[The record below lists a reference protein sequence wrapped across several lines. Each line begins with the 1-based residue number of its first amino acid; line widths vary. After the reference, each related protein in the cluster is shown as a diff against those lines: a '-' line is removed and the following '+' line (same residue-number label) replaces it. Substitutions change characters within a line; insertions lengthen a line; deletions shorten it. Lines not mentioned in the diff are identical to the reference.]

1 MFKRLENKSIEDS
14 ILQVKDS
21 MNRLQATIQNGNTYS
36 NKNIYLNKNYNNM
49 NDSISVNSRL
59 GDYKKKT
66 KNIFK

>member
-36 NKNIYLNKNYNNM
+36 NQNIYLNKNYNK
-49 NDSISVNSRL
+49 L
-59 GDYKKKT
+59 
-66 KNIFK
+66 